1 MGFLRVCLGI
11 YGIYVLGI
19 YGMKISVYPLKIGLL
34 PQGHESTSNDPFS
47 GMLVS
52 GRGNGSEDLALNKKL
67 KLSFLIPT

>member
-1 MGFLRVCLGI
+1 MGFTWDLWDESNSL
-11 YGIYVLGI
+11 
-19 YGMKISVYPLKIGLL
+19 PLKIGLL
-34 PQGHESTSNDPFS
+34 PQQGHESTSNDPFS